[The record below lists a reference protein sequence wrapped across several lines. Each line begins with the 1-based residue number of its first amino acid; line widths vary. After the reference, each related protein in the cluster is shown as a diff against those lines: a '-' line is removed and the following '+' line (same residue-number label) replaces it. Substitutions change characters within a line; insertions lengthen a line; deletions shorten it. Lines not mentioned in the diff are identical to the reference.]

1 MTPVGEGTVKGVTP
15 VLYEEQLDAIRTVGE
30 EKERRRHTVLTEIG
44 SVKLSDQSE
53 T

>member
-1 MTPVGEGTVKGVTP
+1 MTPEGEGTVKGVTP
-15 VLYEEQLDAIRTVGE
+15 VLYEEQLNNIGTVGE
-30 EKERRRHTVLTEIG
+30 GEERRGDTVLTGTG